1 MAASRDAPPP
11 PPPPPRL
18 RRLFSADDAVVASLG
33 WLDRSDLHAKT
44 GVPSLYIDDFTVIEE
59 VRDLTCLR
67 KGDHCLAALN
77 ALRKVWWPIDWV
89 IMRLGELR
97 ASWGATPPRRRSLAP
112 ASRGYV
118 KPRPPPPSPPSV
130 LKARGTATCPS
141 SSTTS

>member
-1 MAASRDAPPP
+1 MAASRDAPP

>member
-1 MAASRDAPPP
+1 MAASRDAP

-97 ASWGATPPRRRSLAP
+97 ASRDPPATPLSRPRV
-112 ASRGYV
+112 SRI
-118 KPRPPPPSPPSV
+118 
-130 LKARGTATCPS
+130 
-141 SSTTS
+141 